1 METRLLRMLTSLES
15 RSLRFFRVAAA
26 SLEADDSVTIERDDA
41 DDDTDDSSSATRF
54 RVNIGPAGTGIN
66 ATICKSNRSANTQIN
81 QLYVWGLRSRNGF
94 PDPGIRD

>member
-1 METRLLRMLTSLES
+1 METRLLRMLTRLEP
-15 RSLRFFRVAAA
+15 RSLRFFRVAAS

-66 ATICKSNRSANTQIN
+66 ATICTQIN
-81 QLYVWGLRSRNGF
+81 QQLYVWGLRSRNGF
-94 PDPGIRD
+94 PNPGIRD

>member
-41 DDDTDDSSSATRF
+41 DDDTDDSSSATRL
-54 RVNIGPAGTGIN
+54 RVNRPIGPAGTGIN
-66 ATICKSNRSANTQIN
+66 ATICTQIN

-94 PDPGIRD
+94 PNPGIRD

>member
-54 RVNIGPAGTGIN
+54 RVTIGPAGTGMN
-66 ATICKSNRSANTQIN
+66 ATICTQIN

-94 PDPGIRD
+94 PNPGIRD

>member
-54 RVNIGPAGTGIN
+54 RVNIGPAGTGMN
-66 ATICKSNRSANTQIN
+66 ATICTQIN
-81 QLYVWGLRSRNGF
+81 QPYVWGLRSRNGF
-94 PDPGIRD
+94 PNPGIRD

>member
-41 DDDTDDSSSATRF
+41 DDDTDDSSSSETRF
-54 RVNIGPAGTGIN
+54 RVIIGPAGTGMN
-66 ATICKSNRSANTQIN
+66 ATICTQIN

>member
-54 RVNIGPAGTGIN
+54 RVNIGPAGTGIK
-66 ATICKSNRSANTQIN
+66 ATICTQIN

-94 PDPGIRD
+94 PNPGIRD

>member
-41 DDDTDDSSSATRF
+41 DDDTDDSSSSATRF
-54 RVNIGPAGTGIN
+54 RITIGPAGTGMN
-66 ATICKSNRSANTQIN
+66 ATICTQIN
-81 QLYVWGLRSRNGF
+81 QL
-94 PDPGIRD
+94 